1 MTYFDFELTH
11 CPVELSLDIISRK
24 WVLQII
30 CDMFFGKSRFSEFK
44 QGRPNL
50 SNKALSR
57 CLKLMEE
64 ENLIKKVIDDNDKTN
79 IEYFL
84 TEKGKSI
91 ASKMLERHIVLSD
104 FFVSLGVEKNQALE
118 DACKIEHDLSDETY
132 NKLVIHIKKQK

>member
-1 MTYFDFELTH
+1 MTYFDFEITH

-44 QGRPNL
+44 HQKPAL

-57 CLKLMEE
+57 CLKFMEE
-64 ENLIKKVIDDNDKTN
+64 EGLIEKVVDNNT

-84 TEKGKSI
+84 TKKGKS
-91 ASKMLERHIVLSD
+91 L
-104 FFVSLGVEKNQALE
+104 
-118 DACKIEHDLSDETY
+118 
-132 NKLVIHIKKQK
+132 NKLIYDLVEFTLDNNDEFYNSETIIKAKKAYKKQLLD

>member
-57 CLKLMEE
+57 SLKLMEE

-84 TEKGKSI
+84 TEKGKSLNKVI
-91 ASKMLERHIVLSD
+91 YDLVEFTLE
-104 FFVSLGVEKNQALE
+104 NN
-118 DACKIEHDLSDETY
+118 T
-132 NKLVIHIKKQK
+132 

>member
-84 TEKGKSI
+84 TEKGKSLNKVI
-91 ASKMLERHIVLSD
+91 YDLVEFTLENNTQYYT
-104 FFVSLGVEKNQALE
+104 E
-118 DACKIEHDLSDETY
+118 ETIL
-132 NKLVIHIKKQK
+132 KTKEGFKKQLFD

>member
-30 CDMFFGKSRFSEFK
+30 CDMFFGKSRFIEFK
-44 QGRPNL
+44 QERPNL

-64 ENLIKKVIDDNDKTN
+64 ENLIKKAIDDTIKPILN
-79 IEYFL
+79 IF
-84 TEKGKSI
+84 
-91 ASKMLERHIVLSD
+91 
-104 FFVSLGVEKNQALE
+104 
-118 DACKIEHDLSDETY
+118 
-132 NKLVIHIKKQK
+132 

>member
-44 QGRPNL
+44 QCRPNL

-57 CLKLMEE
+57 SLKLMEE

-84 TEKGKSI
+84 TEKGKSLNKVI
-91 ASKMLERHIVLSD
+91 YDLVEFTLENNTQYYT
-104 FFVSLGVEKNQALE
+104 E
-118 DACKIEHDLSDETY
+118 ETIL
-132 NKLVIHIKKQK
+132 KTKEGFKKQLFD